1 MQDKSVKGL
10 FSTKSQSVSFSQAFL
25 CWSPQRKSMGNP
37 ERTMQIIINLDSVR
51 RLAKSMMRVHLS
63 WLRISV
69 FRGPNGGK
77 SDAWSKK
84 SCSLLVLWRYRI
96 VFPSQ
101 ERKKRKSRYY
111 ITWKQDFLFIYSA
124 RAQCRAPHWLQWVG
138 WPLPHK
144 ALTASFSHCCLGI
157 SSTKAVCAIACWA
170 ERRSPRGTAMAF

>member
-51 RLAKSMMRVHLS
+51 RLAKSTMRVHLS

-101 ERKKRKSRYY
+101 ERKKKKKPLLYNLKTR
-111 ITWKQDFLFIYSA
+111 LFIYL
-124 RAQCRAPHWLQWVG
+124 QCKGTVQGPT
-138 WPLPHK
+138 
-144 ALTASFSHCCLGI
+144 LTAVSGVAPAPQSTNSQLLSLLLGNLLY
-157 SSTKAVCAIACWA
+157 
-170 ERRSPRGTAMAF
+170 